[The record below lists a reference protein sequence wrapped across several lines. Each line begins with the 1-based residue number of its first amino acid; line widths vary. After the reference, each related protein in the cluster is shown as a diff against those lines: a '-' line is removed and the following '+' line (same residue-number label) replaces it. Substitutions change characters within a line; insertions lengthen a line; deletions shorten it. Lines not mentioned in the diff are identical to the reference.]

1 MYRLILLLAL
11 ALIANT
17 ALAQSPYATIPYDE
31 LHDMLQKAETA
42 GKDLDHIR
50 ISSLHV
56 TSSLCGV
63 KASDIHLSMQPPGQQ
78 AMELPLADDGG
89 LKLPMDPALYRQNP
103 LIISNQPKGSLR
115 INTTI
120 DFLPPA
126 AGTSDYRTLMADVGQ
141 INDLIHREAGM
152 LSWFAPK
159 AEGLIFL
166 FGKQEPATLTIHT
179 SKGDTVLAAKSS
191 PYPFTPAIFDIIQV
205 KYAKDLYASNPP
217 VSLSVAP
224 KDVMPLMDPDTMK
237 KMVSTSDAKKCTP
250 SPEQNAPAS
259 ISHTTPPAAGDGAKR
274 KYLRKY

>member
-1 MYRLILLLAL
+1 MHRLIWLLGLI
-11 ALIANT
+11 LIAN
-17 ALAQSPYATIPYDE
+17 AASAESPYATIPYDE

-42 GKDLDHIR
+42 GKGLEHIR

-56 TSSLCGV
+56 SSYLCAV
-63 KASDIHLSMQPPGQQ
+63 KASDIRLSMTPPGKQPV
-78 AMELPLADDGG
+78 ELPLGEEG
-89 LKLPMDPALYRQNP
+89 ILKLPMDPVLYKDNP

-115 INTTI
+115 INTSI

-126 AGTSDYRTLMADVGQ
+126 AGTSDYRTLMAEVDQ

-166 FGKQEPATLTIHT
+166 FGKQPPATLTIRT
-179 SKGDTVLAAKSS
+179 IKGDTMLSAKAS
-191 PYPFTPAIFDIIQV
+191 PYPFIPAAYDIIQV
-205 KYAKDLYASNPP
+205 KYAKDLYASNPS

-237 KMVSTSDAKKCTP
+237 KMVSTSDAKKCSP
-250 SPEQNAPAS
+250 SPEQKGPAS
-259 ISHTTPPAAGDGAKR
+259 ISHTTPPAAGDDAK
-274 KYLRKY
+274 